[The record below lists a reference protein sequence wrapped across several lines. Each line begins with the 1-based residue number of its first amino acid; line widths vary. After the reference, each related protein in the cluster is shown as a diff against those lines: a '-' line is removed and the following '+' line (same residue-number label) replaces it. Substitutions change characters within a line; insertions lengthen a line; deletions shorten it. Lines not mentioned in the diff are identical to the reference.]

1 MPLID
6 DFTIAFLVTNQPN
19 IWYFF
24 EVKAAVS
31 VSWNFNE
38 LKTNFF
44 NIYLTS
50 SIIGPTPK
58 NIYAKNLYYSNISNR
73 L

>member
-19 IWYFF
+19 IWYFV

-38 LKTNFF
+38 LKTHFF
-44 NIYLTS
+44 NISVHSLGFT
-50 SIIGPTPK
+50 GVF
-58 NIYAKNLYYSNISNR
+58 ACFRFL
-73 L
+73 

>member
-6 DFTIAFLVTNQPN
+6 DFSIAFLVTNQPN
-19 IWYFF
+19 IWYFV

-38 LKTNFF
+38 LKTHFL
-44 NIYLTS
+44 NIYSVDQSFYFTS
-50 SIIGPTPK
+50 IDGICPK
-58 NIYAKNLYYSNISNR
+58 NTYFELHCV
-73 L
+73 

>member
-6 DFTIAFLVTNQPN
+6 DFSIAFLVTNQPN
-19 IWYFF
+19 IWYFV

-38 LKTNFF
+38 LKTHFF
-44 NIYLTS
+44 NIYS
-50 SIIGPTPK
+50 VDQSF
-58 NIYAKNLYYSNISNR
+58 
-73 L
+73 